1 MVTDKT
7 LTYNPQEIGFKT
19 ILDFKYYIKHKNT
32 NIYDIMFNHG
42 GIYTLKIYYKM
53 NIKEKT
59 FPNKDSLLNYINTN
73 YNFFKQSLIMND

>member
-1 MVTDKT
+1 
-7 LTYNPQEIGFKT
+7 
-19 ILDFKYYIKHKNT
+19 
-32 NIYDIMFNHG
+32 
-42 GIYTLKIYYKM
+42 M